1 MPVAVLTDLELLPIK
16 EMSVNLGDS
25 AHNGTHPHQRE
36 PYPAERIASGEDVVS
51 PGQFSLQ
58 KNESGD
64 EFSAETSVRAMNSP
78 ALPLPLAAGRPIR
91 QRRSLAKGAVC
102 GAVLSL
108 LSVAAGFS
116 LEGGRLPQ
124 LLQSTALL
132 VVCGGTLGAV
142 MLHYPMRAILD
153 AMRAAC
159 LSLCTVS
166 ARSGEDVQRLH
177 LLATRV
183 RRERNFSFERE
194 ADVSTDTFLSDA
206 LRLLAEN
213 QAAADLSAVLEQMA
227 DGLLEHE
234 EEAAAVFE
242 AAGGFSPTMGLLGAI
257 LGLIQV
263 MNHLGR
269 IDEVGRGIAIAF
281 TATIYGVAAAN
292 LILLPLAG
300 RIRIRAQH
308 LRQRR
313 QLLIQGLLCIAARLS
328 PAEMEARLHIF
339 AESHGGLLRAES
351 SYAATRSQAAT
362 EGRPTC
368 GPA

>member
-1 MPVAVLTDLELLPIK
+1 MSSPSLPI
-16 EMSVNLGDS
+16 
-25 AHNGTHPHQRE
+25 
-36 PYPAERIASGEDVVS
+36 
-51 PGQFSLQ
+51 
-58 KNESGD
+58 
-64 EFSAETSVRAMNSP
+64 
-78 ALPLPLAAGRPIR
+78 PLAPGRPIR
-91 QRRSLAKGAVC
+91 QRRSLARGAIC

-116 LEGGRLPQ
+116 LEGGRLLQ

-142 MLHYPMRAILD
+142 MLQYPMRAILD

-159 LSLCTVS
+159 LSLFAVS
-166 ARSGEDVQRLH
+166 ARPGEEMQRLH
-177 LLATRV
+177 LLSTRV
-183 RRERNFSFERE
+183 RRERDFSFERE
-194 ADVSTDTFLSDA
+194 AELATDTFLSDA

-213 QAAADLSAVLEQMA
+213 QAAADLNAILEQMA
-227 DGLLEHE
+227 DGLLEQQ

-269 IDEVGRGIAIAF
+269 MDEVGRGIAIAF

-300 RIRIRAQH
+300 RIRIHAQH

-328 PAEMEARLHIF
+328 PAEMEARLRVF
-339 AESHGGLLRAES
+339 AESHGGLLRPDS
-351 SYAATRSQAAT
+351 LHAARDSQAAT

-368 GPA
+368 GAA